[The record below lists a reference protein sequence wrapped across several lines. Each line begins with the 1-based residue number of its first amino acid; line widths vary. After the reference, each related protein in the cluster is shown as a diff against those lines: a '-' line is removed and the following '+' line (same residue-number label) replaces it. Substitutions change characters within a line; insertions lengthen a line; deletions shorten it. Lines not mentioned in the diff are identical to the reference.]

1 MVSNPNH
8 GAPAA
13 TAPGGAGWASAGWA
27 SAAAG
32 GAYPGS
38 MGPGSM
44 GPGSTGPGSTGPG
57 GSVPRGAAAGTAAPG
72 SGASGGPAAHG
83 GPAARGGPASRG
95 GAAPGAIAPL
105 DPAVWDLIRSSA
117 ARLMSLEDAF
127 TRQLHADITALIPG
141 RADGMWGFCQR
152 MVQSVLWAAL
162 TDQSLSVVA
171 ETLRR
176 VGAANQAEGFPAD
189 QYVNVAHALVR
200 AVRDLSGDNWSTSM
214 GSAWISYFLW
224 IRPHLIAG
232 AEQIVSQQ
240 AAAEQ
245 EAARHASARLEAARQ
260 AAAQLEAARAQ
271 APPGSWPSQSP
282 APTPDVDLET
292 VATLLDDEDE
302 EDEDSG
308 YGQIMM
314 SMTRSTKKERPRHH
328 D

>member
-1 MVSNPNH
+1 MASNPNH
-8 GAPAA
+8 GAPVAA
-13 TAPGGAGWASAGWA
+13 APGGAAWASAGWA

-38 MGPGSM
+38 MGPRG
-44 GPGSTGPGSTGPG
+44 TGPG
-57 GSVPRGAAAGTAAPG
+57 GTGPGGTGPRDA
-72 SGASGGPAAHG
+72 ASGG
-83 GPAARGGPASRG
+83 
-95 GAAPGAIAPL
+95 GATPGAIAPL
-105 DPAVWDLIRSSA
+105 DPAVWDLIRFSA
-117 ARLMSLEDAF
+117 ARLTSLEEAF
-127 TRQLHADITALIPG
+127 IRQLHADITALIPG
-141 RADGMWGFCQR
+141 RADAMWGFCQR

-176 VGAANQAEGFPAD
+176 VGAANQAEGFPGD

-232 AEQIVSQQ
+232 AEQIASQQ
-240 AAAEQ
+240 AAAAQ

-302 EDEDSG
+302 EDQASG